1 MMARKSYLEIAG
13 IVADAW
19 VESAATWQADGLRRP
34 CAEALY
40 AAATVEDYAPA
51 LFDGPLPHTKLI
63 LSQRLYDKL
72 TQRRPMP
79 LSARIERE
87 R

>member
-1 MMARKSYLEIAG
+1 MIDTS
-13 IVADAW
+13 
-19 VESAATWQADGLRRP
+19 TPPQQ
-34 CAEALY
+34 
-40 AAATVEDYAPA
+40 APA
-51 LFDGPLPHTKLI
+51 PELPKLV